1 MSLSHLLAK
10 QFLEIKAVQLR
21 PEKPFHWA
29 SGWLS
34 PIYCDN
40 RLTLSYPEIRRQIK
54 EGLLELIEE
63 FYPKAEGIA
72 GVATAGIPQG
82 TLLAEILNLPF
93 VYIRS
98 QSKDHGLENRI
109 EGNVRSGQN
118 FVVVEDLVSTGKS
131 SLSAVNALKE
141 QKANIA
147 GMVCVFT
154 YEFEEAKR
162 NFDSAGIELHPLLTY
177 SELLEVALEEDYIS
191 KKELELLR
199 KWRENPAGWGR
210 RG

>member
-1 MSLSHLLAK
+1 MSIAHLLAK
-10 QFLEIKAVQLR
+10 QFLGIKAVQLR
-21 PEKPFHWA
+21 PEKPFRWA
-29 SGWLS
+29 SGWRS

-40 RLTLSYPEIRRQIK
+40 RLTLSYPEIRSQIK

-63 FYPKAEGIA
+63 FYPKTEGIA

-82 TLLAEILNLPF
+82 ALLAEILNLPF

-98 QSKDHGLENRI
+98 QSKDHGLENRV
-109 EGNVRSGQN
+109 EGKINQGQR

-131 SLSAVNALKE
+131 SLSAVLALKE
-141 QKANIA
+141 QKANVT

-154 YEFEEAKR
+154 YQLEEAKR
-162 NFDSAGIELHPLLTY
+162 NFDSAGIELHPLVTY

-191 KKELELLR
+191 KKDLEMLK
-199 KWRENPAGWGR
+199 KWRENPAEWGR
-210 RG
+210 

>member
-1 MSLSHLLAK
+1 MSTSYIIAKHL
-10 QFLEIKAVQLR
+10 LEIKAVQLR
-21 PEKPFHWA
+21 PEKPFQWA

-63 FYPKAEGIA
+63 YYPKVEGIA

-98 QSKDHGLENRI
+98 QSKDHGLENRV
-109 EGNVRSGQN
+109 EGKVNPDQN
-118 FVVVEDLVSTGKS
+118 FVVVEDLISTGKS
-131 SLSAVNALKE
+131 SLSSANALKE
-141 QKANIA
+141 QKAKIA

-154 YEFEEAKR
+154 YELNERSEE
-162 NFDSAGIELHPLLTY
+162 HT
-177 SELLEVALEEDYIS
+177 
-191 KKELELLR
+191 
-199 KWRENPAGWGR
+199 
-210 RG
+210 

>member
-1 MSLSHLLAK
+1 MSTSYIIAKHL
-10 QFLEIKAVQLR
+10 LEIKAVQLR
-21 PEKPFHWA
+21 PEKPFQWA

-63 FYPKAEGIA
+63 YYPKVEGIA

-98 QSKDHGLENRI
+98 QSKDHGLENRV
-109 EGNVRSGQN
+109 EGKVNPDQN
-118 FVVVEDLVSTGKS
+118 FVVVEDLISTGKS
-131 SLSAVNALKE
+131 SLSSANALKE
-141 QKANIA
+141 QKAKIA

-154 YEFEEAKR
+154 YELNEAKR

-199 KWRENPAGWGR
+199 KWRENPAEWGR
-210 RG
+210 GG